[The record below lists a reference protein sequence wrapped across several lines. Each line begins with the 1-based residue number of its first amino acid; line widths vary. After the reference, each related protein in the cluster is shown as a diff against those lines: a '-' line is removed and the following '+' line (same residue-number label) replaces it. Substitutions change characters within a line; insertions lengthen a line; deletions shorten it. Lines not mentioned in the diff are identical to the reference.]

1 MRLRRAGP
9 GPRARS
15 RATVAT
21 ASRGDRAFW
30 CLWCATGV
38 SGLGDGVRFAAFAL
52 FAAVLTSDPLPVALV
67 TVAGQLPWL
76 CVGPFAGVLVDRFDR
91 RRTLWICDVARAAV
105 MVCFS
110 VLTLLGHVDIATLT
124 VTTFL
129 LSSIETLAD
138 NLSQAITPEVIG
150 SRSLDS
156 ANSWL
161 FGGQFITSEFLG
173 APLGTLL
180 FSMAYALPFTVDAVT
195 FVLSAVLILGIRG
208 SGAGP
213 PPRTARPVVT
223 DMADGIRR
231 LLRHR
236 VLRPLCL
243 LMGMLNFAVLGV
255 LGIAVLYALEVLRVS
270 QTTYGLLLTVIAVGG
285 LIGLFVAPAL
295 AARIGHG
302 RTLLV
307 AFALCPLPLA
317 IGGVTSNPLVAA
329 LALLFVGVS
338 VSLGNVVTTTVRQTL
353 IPPDMFG
360 RMNAA
365 YRLFVNGLAPLG
377 AFAGGIVAQQYSL
390 RAPFYVAAVV
400 CVLLVVAAPRLLRD
414 LPEPTAAARTSS
426 GERS

>member
-1 MRLRRAGP
+1 MRSRRASP
-9 GPRARS
+9 GPRTRGRAAVPASS
-15 RATVAT
+15 RD
-21 ASRGDRAFW
+21 DRAFW
-30 CLWCATGV
+30 HLWCATGV

-52 FAAVLTSDPLPVALV
+52 FAAVLTSDPLLVSLV

-91 RRTLWICDVARAAV
+91 RGTLWACDVARAAV
-105 MVCFS
+105 MACFT
-110 VLTLLGHVDIATLT
+110 VLTLMDRVDITTLT
-124 VTTFL
+124 VTAFL

-173 APLGTLL
+173 TPLGTLL
-180 FSMAYALPFTVDAVT
+180 FSMTYALPFTVDAVT
-195 FVLSAVLILGIRG
+195 FALSAALILRIRG
-208 SGAGP
+208 SGARP
-213 PPRTARPVVT
+213 APRTARPVVA
-223 DMADGIRR
+223 DMADGVRR

-255 LGIAVLYALEVLRVS
+255 LGVAVLYALEVLRVG
-270 QTTYGLLLTVIAVGG
+270 QTTYGLLMTVVAVGG
-285 LIGLFVAPAL
+285 LIGLFVAPVL

-307 AFALCPLPLA
+307 AFALCPLPLVV
-317 IGGVTSNPLVAA
+317 GGATSDPLVAA
-329 LALLFVGVS
+329 AALLFVGVS

-353 IPPDMFG
+353 IPPGMFG

-390 RAPFYVAAVV
+390 RAPFYLAAAV
-400 CVLLVVAAPRLLRD
+400 CVLLVLAAPRLLRD
-414 LPEPTAAARTSS
+414 LPKPAAPARVPS
-426 GERS
+426 GE